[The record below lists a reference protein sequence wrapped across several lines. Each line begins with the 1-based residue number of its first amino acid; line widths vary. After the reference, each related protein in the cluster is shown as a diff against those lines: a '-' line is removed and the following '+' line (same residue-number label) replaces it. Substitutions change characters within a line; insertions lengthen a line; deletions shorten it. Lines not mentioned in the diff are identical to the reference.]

1 MRRYIGFALG
11 VVAMTTVVVVSVA
24 PTSTEAVSTQNSPA
38 TTTIWTAAKSRTALG
53 GSFYTASRT
62 GASATFAVKRKTFRM
77 WYVAGPANG
86 KLAVLVNGKRV
97 ATVDQYSPRAIKRSV
112 RLRGTKKTNVVQVI
126 VLSTRNKS
134 SRGIKVNVDAFG
146 PNTSLC
152 KAGCVRSPRPT
163 VQQAGMMV
171 SAAEA
176 IWYPSAVPARNSPD
190 WPVAI
195 GSYVRGRDVLPID
208 TAVPVI
214 RAAACAHA
222 RRVSRGVVILSF
234 GRPVAVGA
242 SGFGQAITYAQMQ
255 ATAAAWSAG
264 LAECGVGPW
273 EVSIG
278 TSNSG
283 RVDKYNGFAGGVS
296 WGRMIEGAQ
305 TMADPRVSIS
315 GAVDIEPGWGPA
327 GNARAWVDGYV
338 SATQI
343 RLWNFGSADGCPQT
357 VSAKFTCN
365 NGWTIDDVLWVNSH
379 AGPNVVAMPQIHTQS
394 GSQARQW
401 AVLAARG
408 IALGKPLR
416 LAAIT
421 VQTAACTQVR
431 GGCPTT
437 GVSAWDGWT
446 QLRTY
451 LDANPTTVGTP
462 LGAPMDIRWG
472 WANGFVIPPATTTT
486 TTTTTTVPPTTTTTI
501 RPASADANLTALT
514 ISTSRLDEV
523 FSNDVAAYTGK
534 VDNSV
539 ASIKVKATAQNG
551 FAVIRVNDVVTAS
564 CVDSADI
571 PLVVGAN
578 TITVTSTSENGAT
591 VKTFTLT
598 ITREASSVNTLS
610 NLTLDVGTLTPVFS
624 EGVLEYSVQVPSG
637 TSSLAVVPTSSS
649 ASASIKVNTV
659 SVVSGAPRIVNLEVS
674 GATVIDVEVTAQN
687 GAIKMYVIT
696 VTHSS

>member
-1 MRRYIGFALG
+1 MRRYTGFGLVAAAMSTL
-11 VVAMTTVVVVSVA
+11 VVMSAT
-24 PTSTEAVSTQNSPA
+24 PTSTQAVSTQSSPA
-38 TTTIWTAAKSRTALG
+38 TTTVWTVAKSRTALG

-86 KLAVLVNGKRV
+86 KLAVLVNGKRA
-97 ATVDQYSPRAIKRSV
+97 ATVDQYSPKATKRSV

-126 VLSTRNKS
+126 VLSTRNKK
-134 SRGIKVNVDAFG
+134 SRDIKVNVDAFG
-146 PNTSLC
+146 PNTSTC
-152 KAGCVRSPRPT
+152 KAGCIRSPRPT
-163 VQQAGMMV
+163 VRQAGMVV

-176 IWYPSAVPARNSPD
+176 IWYPAAVPVRNTPE

-214 RAAACAHA
+214 RAAACDHA

-283 RVDKYNGFAGGVS
+283 RVDKYNGFSGGVS
-296 WGRMIEGAQ
+296 WGQMIVGAQ

-408 IALGKPLR
+408 VALGKPLR

-472 WANGFVIPPATTTT
+472 WANGFVIPRATTTT
-486 TTTTTTVPPTTTTTI
+486 TTTTTTLPPTTTTTI

-523 FSNDVAAYTGK
+523 FSNDIAAYTGK

-564 CVDSADI
+564 GVDSADI

-598 ITREASSVNTLS
+598 ITREAEPT
-610 NLTLDVGTLTPVFS
+610 TP
-624 EGVLEYSVQVPSG
+624 PD
-637 TSSLAVVPTSSS
+637 T
-649 ASASIKVNTV
+649 
-659 SVVSGAPRIVNLEVS
+659 
-674 GATVIDVEVTAQN
+674 
-687 GAIKMYVIT
+687 
-696 VTHSS
+696 

>member
-1 MRRYIGFALG
+1 MRRYMGIGLVIATMSTL
-11 VVAMTTVVVVSVA
+11 VVASA
-24 PTSTEAVSTQNSPA
+24 SSSPTEAISAQNSPA
-38 TTTIWTAAKSRTALG
+38 TTTIWAAAKSRTALG

-62 GASATFAVKRKTFRM
+62 GASASFSVKRKTFRM

-86 KLAVLVNGKRV
+86 KLAVFVNGKRA
-97 ATVDQYSPRAIKRSV
+97 ATVDQYSARASKRSV
-112 RLRGTKKTNVVQVI
+112 RLSGTKSKNNVQVI
-126 VLSTRNKS
+126 VLATRNKK

-146 PNTSLC
+146 PNASTC
-152 KAGCVRSPRPT
+152 RVGCTRSPKPT
-163 VQQAGMMV
+163 VQLAGMTV
-171 SAAEA
+171 TSAEA
-176 IWYPSAVPARNSPD
+176 IWYPTAVPERTSRE

-214 RAAACAHA
+214 RAAACDHA

-296 WGRMIEGAQ
+296 WAQMINGAQ
-305 TMADPRVSIS
+305 ALADPRVVIS

-357 VSAKFTCN
+357 VSSKFTCN

-379 AGPNVVAMPQIHTQS
+379 AGPNVVAMPQIHTQT

-451 LDANPTTVGTP
+451 LDANPITFGTP

-486 TTTTTTVPPTTTTTI
+486 TTTVAPTTTTTL
-501 RPASADANLTALT
+501 RPVSSDANLTSLT
-514 ISTSRLDEV
+514 LSVSRLDEV
-523 FSNDVAAYTGK
+523 FSNDTLAYTGR
-534 VDNSV
+534 VGNSV
-539 ASIKVKATAQNG
+539 ASIAVRATAQNA
-551 FAVIRVNDVVTAS
+551 FATIRVNGVVTAS
-564 CVDSADI
+564 ATDSAAI

-598 ITREASSVNTLS
+598 ITREPSTVATLSGLTVDGHVLSPTFASGTTAYTLSVPNGTTQVAIAPTCTEPCSSITVNTETVQS
-610 NLTLDVGTLTPVFS
+610 GNPKIVQLDVSP
-624 EGVLEYSVQVPSG
+624 
-637 TSSLAVVPTSSS
+637 
-649 ASASIKVNTV
+649 KTV
-659 SVVSGAPRIVNLEVS
+659 AI
-674 GATVIDVEVTAQN
+674 EVTAQDGVTKTTYN
-687 GAIKMYVIT
+687 VVVT
-696 VTHSS
+696 VAP

>member
-1 MRRYIGFALG
+1 MRKYLGLGILAAALS
-11 VVAMTTVVVVSVA
+11 TLVVVSAA
-24 PTSTEAVSTQNSPA
+24 PSSSKAASPQNSPA
-38 TTTIWTAAKSRTALG
+38 LTTIWAAAKSRTAIG
-53 GSFYTASRT
+53 GSMYTASRT
-62 GASATFAVKRKTFRM
+62 GASATFSVKRKTFRM

-97 ATVDQYSPRAIKRSV
+97 ATVDQYSAKATKRSV
-112 RLRGTKKTNVVQVI
+112 RLSGRKKTNVVQVI

-146 PNTSLC
+146 PNSSTC
-152 KAGCVRSPRPT
+152 KSGCVRSPRPT
-163 VQQAGMMV
+163 VQQAGMTV
-171 SAAEA
+171 NAAEA
-176 IWYPSAVPARNSPD
+176 IWYPSAVPERASTD

-214 RAAACAHA
+214 RAAACDHA

-283 RVDKYNGFAGGVS
+283 RVDKYNGFTGGVS
-296 WGRMIEGAQ
+296 WARMIEGAQ
-305 TMADPRVSIS
+305 SLADPRVLIS

-357 VSAKFTCN
+357 VSAKITCN

-408 IALGKPLR
+408 VAMGKPLR

-421 VQTAACTQVR
+421 VQTAACSQVR

-437 GVSAWDGWT
+437 GISAWDGWT

-486 TTTTTTVPPTTTTTI
+486 TVPPTTTTTV
-501 RPASADANLTALT
+501 RPVSGDANLTALT

-523 FSNDVAAYTGK
+523 FSNDVAAYTGR

-539 ASIKVKATAQNG
+539 SSIKVKATAQNA
-551 FAVIRVNDVVTAS
+551 FAVVRVNNVITAS
-564 CVDSADI
+564 GLDSADI

-578 TITVTSTSENGAT
+578 TITVTSTSENGAA

-610 NLTLDVGTLTPVFS
+610 NLTIDVGTLTPGFS
-624 EGVLEYSVQVPSG
+624 GGVLEYSVQVPSG
-637 TSSLAVVPTSSS
+637 TASLAVVPTASSS
-649 ASASIKVNTV
+649 VASVKVNSV
-659 SVVSGAPRIVNLEVS
+659 SVNSGSPIIVNLAGS
-674 GATVIDVEVTAQN
+674 GATVINVEVTAEN
-687 GAIKMYVIT
+687 GVTKTYVIT
-696 VTHSS
+696 VTYSS